1 MERRKSGSNTW
12 ETVDNN
18 IVDNSSKV
26 ITYTVTGL
34 ACEATYEFRLR
45 AYGDG
50 NTYARTWGTGSDTST
65 TLSSCPDDST
75 PTPTPPTVK
84 ISEVFPGTE
93 SVAVVLEWSPK
104 RPDSL
109 SEVKVSW
116 DKTSGLKCRIP
127 GVSCPGSAT
136 FTNPSFKTVF
146 HVQRKDGGGDAFD
159 KDSDY
164 TKFEVKAKGRHL
176 KHSFDIKGSF
186 QDDNGKDKSVT
197 TSLPTPEL
205 NVLSIG
211 GYATSTHPRLPD
223 VQWKVFKY
231 VTVKLGFDD
240 SIASDEKYKH
250 YRVDMEAPPGTGLQ
264 VKVNDTESCNYG
276 STNVTTSSG
285 WEELGDELYLVRC
298 SLGDGN
304 TDLTFKAGLSYGGK
318 VYALGEYARI
328 ENVKQSVH
336 QKDDLMT
343 FHVRGSYSEN
353 NKTLIRSVK
362 KNGLPGLF
370 SSPSATGQPL
380 PPSLLEWIT
389 YSAAGAAWNEVE
401 ANIRIGSVDSTSP
414 ADIVIKAYWDGE
426 DLCQGV
432 SACITDGSEMLIE
445 NPPRIGTE
453 DPMEWTNDFDTWY
466 MNPGSTRYLPAVLV
480 HEFGHPLGFTNS
492 NKAGSIMADGTLK
505 ACRAAR
511 VKDPT
516 DPRDLVKL
524 CKDESSLS
532 IMNSL
537 RWLIT
542 DTDKA
547 GLKAIYGQRSTP

>member
-276 STNVTTSSG
+276 STNVTTRSG
-285 WEELGDELYLVRC
+285 WEELDDELYLVRC

-318 VYALGEYARI
+318 VYAFGEYARI

-336 QKDDLMT
+336 QKDDLLT
-343 FHVRGSYSEN
+343 FHVRGTYSEN
-353 NKTLIRSVK
+353 NKKQIRPIK

-370 SSPSATGQPL
+370 SSPSESGQPL
-380 PPSLLEWIT
+380 PPDLLEWST
-389 YSAAGAAWNEVE
+389 YSAAGAAWDEVG
-401 ANIRIGSVDSTSP
+401 ADVDVGSVDSASP
-414 ADIVIKAYWDGE
+414 ADIVIQAYWDPGPGGG

-432 SACITDGSEMLIE
+432 STCIRNGSEMLIE
-445 NPPRIGTE
+445 NPPRIGSNEMRWTSSFYVWSE
-453 DPMEWTNDFDTWY
+453 DEEGKY
-466 MNPGSTRYLPAVLV
+466 RYLPAVLV
-480 HEFGHPLGFTNS
+480 HEFGHPVGFSNS
-492 NKAGSIMADGTLK
+492 NKAGSILAGGALEP
-505 ACRAAR
+505 CRAAKLKGQ
-511 VKDPT
+511 KDFET
-516 DPRDLVKL
+516 
-524 CKDESSLS
+524 CEKDSLESMSK
-532 IMNSL
+532 SL

-547 GLKAIYGQRSTP
+547 GLKAIYGERSTP